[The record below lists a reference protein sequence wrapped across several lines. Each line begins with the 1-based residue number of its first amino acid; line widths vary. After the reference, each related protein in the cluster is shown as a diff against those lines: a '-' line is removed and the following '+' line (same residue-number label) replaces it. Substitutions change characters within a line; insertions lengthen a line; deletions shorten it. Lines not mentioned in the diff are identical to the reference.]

1 MIIDKIQNINKYN
14 LIPKNV
20 VDFLCNLTAD
30 VHCGRYEI
38 DKNSFANIDEYN
50 TKDRSECRLEAH
62 KKYIDIQMLLNGF
75 EELDCVDIEGLTISQ
90 EYDLERD
97 IMFFYL
103 PDKALDS
110 IMLQSGK
117 FVMLFPEDAHMPQI
131 TCCDISQKV
140 KKVVVK
146 IAVD

>member
-30 VHCGRYEI
+30 AHCGRYEI

-90 EYDLERD
+90 EYNLERD
-97 IMFFYL
+97 IMFFNL

-110 IMLQSGK
+110 IMLQRGK
-117 FVMLFPEDAHMPQI
+117 FVMLFPNDVHMPQI
-131 TCCDISQKV
+131 TCCDVSQKV